1 MIPAMKPR
9 QRMPLAKHLAAF
21 CLILVGAGVSTSAW
35 EPTSA
40 AGHATDRETV
50 VLLHGLGRTESAM
63 WLLASRIEAAGFDVV
78 RIGYDSL
85 DSPPERILAAVSQE
99 IDACCKELPR
109 PVHLVGHSLGGLII
123 RAYLA
128 ENELRTPGRVVLIAT
143 PNAGT
148 PLVDAY
154 RDSWWMDLAGPTA
167 KSLGTDPDSFPNSL
181 PAPDYPVGVI
191 AGVRDAR
198 FVDLIPGDDDGLVP
212 LESTKV
218 AGMVDFI
225 MVDSNHVLDGI
236 QPEVARQT
244 IAFLQTG
251 EFLRN
256 RVESGD
262 ARDEVDSLRCKPLRG
277 PWGLR
282 LKKANHRIARGD
294 AP

>member
-1 MIPAMKPR
+1 LIRTLKPVR
-9 QRMPLAKHLAAF
+9 PMRLATYLAAL
-21 CLILVGAGVSTSAW
+21 CLIMVGVGVSTVAG
-35 EPTSA
+35 ERTSNA
-40 AGHATDRETV
+40 RQATDRETV
-50 VLLHGLGRTESAM
+50 VLLHGLGRSESAM
-63 WLLASRIEAAGFDVV
+63 WLLAARIEAAGFDVV

-85 DSPPERILAAVSQE
+85 GDPPERILATVSQK
-99 IDACCKELPR
+99 IDACCKASPQ
-109 PVHLVGHSLGGLII
+109 PVHFVGHSLGGLII

-128 ENELRTPGRVVLIAT
+128 ENEVRTPGRVVLIAT

-191 AGVRDAR
+191 AGVRKAALL
-198 FVDLIPGDDDGLVP
+198 DLIPGDDDGLVP

-225 MVDSNHVLDGI
+225 IVESNHYFI
-236 QPEVARQT
+236 RYSQEVARQT

-251 EFLRN
+251 EFLR
-256 RVESGD
+256 S
-262 ARDEVDSLRCKPLRG
+262 P
-277 PWGLR
+277 
-282 LKKANHRIARGD
+282 
-294 AP
+294 

>member
-1 MIPAMKPR
+1 MPTMKYI
-9 QRMPLAKHLAAF
+9 AAF
-21 CLILVGAGVSTSAW
+21 VLILAGLGVSTCAG
-35 EPTSA
+35 ERASA
-40 AGHATDRETV
+40 ARDAADQETV
-50 VLLHGLGRTESAM
+50 VLLHGLGRSEAAM
-63 WLLASRIEAAGFDVV
+63 WFLASRIEAAGFDVV

-85 DSPPERILAAVSQE
+85 GAPPERILAAVSQK
-99 IDACCKELPR
+99 IDACCKGSPR

-181 PAPDYPVGVI
+181 PAPDYPLGVI

-212 LESTKV
+212 LDSTKV
-218 AGMVDFI
+218 TGMVDFTI
-225 MVDSNHVLDGI
+225 VESNHLLLRYS
-236 QPEVARQT
+236 QEVARQT
-244 IAFLQTG
+244 IAFLRRG
-251 EFLRN
+251 EFLR
-256 RVESGD
+256 D
-262 ARDEVDSLRCKPLRG
+262 
-277 PWGLR
+277 
-282 LKKANHRIARGD
+282 H
-294 AP
+294 

>member
-1 MIPAMKPR
+1 MKY
-9 QRMPLAKHLAAF
+9 LAAF
-21 CLILVGAGVSTSAW
+21 VLILAGLGVSTCAA
-35 EPTSA
+35 ERTSA
-40 AGHATDRETV
+40 ARDAADRETV
-50 VLLHGLGRTESAM
+50 VLLHGLGRSESAM
-63 WLLASRIEAAGFDVV
+63 WFLASRIEAAGFDVV

-85 DSPPERILAAVSQE
+85 GAPPERILAAVSQK
-99 IDACCKELPR
+99 IDACCKESPR

-181 PAPDYPVGVI
+181 PAPDYPLGVI

-218 AGMVDFI
+218 TGMVDFTI
-225 MVDSNHVLDGI
+225 VESNHLLLRYS
-236 QPEVARQT
+236 QEVARQT
-244 IAFLQTG
+244 NAFLRTG
-251 EFLRN
+251 EFLHN
-256 RVESGD
+256 
-262 ARDEVDSLRCKPLRG
+262 P
-277 PWGLR
+277 
-282 LKKANHRIARGD
+282 
-294 AP
+294 

>member
-1 MIPAMKPR
+1 MKPGPPMR
-9 QRMPLAKHLAAF
+9 LVKYLAALV
-21 CLILVGAGVSTSAW
+21 LILTGLGVSTCAG
-35 EPTSA
+35 ERTSDARGA
-40 AGHATDRETV
+40 ADKETV
-50 VLLHGLGRTESAM
+50 VLLHGLGRSEAAM
-63 WLLASRIEAAGFDVV
+63 WLLASRIETAGFDVV

-85 DSPPERILAAVSQE
+85 GDPPERILATVSRQ
-99 IDACCKELPR
+99 IDACCKASPN
-109 PVHLVGHSLGGLII
+109 PVHFVGHSLGGLII

-181 PAPDYPVGVI
+181 PAADYPLGVI

-218 AGMVDFI
+218 TGMVDFTI
-225 MVDSNHVLDGI
+225 VEANHLLLRYS
-236 QPEVARQT
+236 QEVARQT
-244 IAFLQTG
+244 IAFLRTG
-251 EFLRN
+251 EFLHN
-256 RVESGD
+256 
-262 ARDEVDSLRCKPLRG
+262 P
-277 PWGLR
+277 
-282 LKKANHRIARGD
+282 
-294 AP
+294 

>member
-1 MIPAMKPR
+1 LIPAMKPDR
-9 QRMPLAKHLAAF
+9 PMRLTKYLAVF
-21 CLILVGAGVSTSAW
+21 CLIVVGACVSTSAG
-35 EPTSA
+35 ERTSE
-40 AGHATDRETV
+40 AGHASDRETV
-50 VLLHGLGRTESAM
+50 VLLHGLGRSEASM
-63 WLLASRIEAAGFDVV
+63 WLLASRIEAAGFNVV

-85 DSPPERILAAVSQE
+85 GEPPEGILATVRQK
-99 IDACCKELPR
+99 IDACCKASPQ
-109 PVHLVGHSLGGLII
+109 PVHFVGHSLGGLII

-128 ENELRTPGRVVLIAT
+128 ENEVRTPGRAVLIAT

-198 FVDLIPGDDDGLVP
+198 FVDLIPGQDDGLVP

-225 MVDSNHVLDGI
+225 MVESNHVWMRYS
-236 QPEVARQT
+236 QEVARQT
-244 IAFLQTG
+244 IAFLRTG
-251 EFLRN
+251 QFLRN
-256 RVESGD
+256 RVDGD
-262 ARDEVDSLRCKPLRG
+262 ARGEVDSLPASR
-277 PWGLR
+277 
-282 LKKANHRIARGD
+282 
-294 AP
+294 

>member
-1 MIPAMKPR
+1 MIPAMKPDR
-9 QRMPLAKHLAAF
+9 PIRLAKYLAAL
-21 CLILVGAGVSTSAW
+21 CLIMVGVGVSTG
-35 EPTSA
+35 
-40 AGHATDRETV
+40 AGERTPDARHATDRETV
-50 VLLHGLGRTESAM
+50 VLLHGLGRSEAAM
-63 WLLASRIEAAGFDVV
+63 WLLASRIEAAGFNVV

-85 DSPPERILAAVSQE
+85 GDPPERILATVSQQ
-99 IDACCKELPR
+99 IDACCKASPK
-109 PVHLVGHSLGGLII
+109 PVHFVGHSLGGLII

-128 ENELRTPGRVVLIAT
+128 ENEVRTPGRVVLIAT

-167 KSLGTDPDSFPNSL
+167 RRLGTDPDSFPNSL

-198 FVDLIPGDDDGLVP
+198 FIDLIPGDDDGLVP

-225 MVDSNHVLDGI
+225 IVESNHYLMRYS
-236 QPEVARQT
+236 QEVARQT
-244 IAFLQTG
+244 IAFLRAG

-256 RVESGD
+256 R
-262 ARDEVDSLRCKPLRG
+262 
-277 PWGLR
+277 
-282 LKKANHRIARGD
+282 
-294 AP
+294 

>member
-1 MIPAMKPR
+1 MR
-9 QRMPLAKHLAAF
+9 LAKCLAAF
-21 CLILVGAGVSTSAW
+21 CLIMVGVGISTGAGERTPDARD
-35 EPTSA
+35 A
-40 AGHATDRETV
+40 ADRETV
-50 VLLHGLGRTESAM
+50 VLLHGLGRSEAAM

-85 DSPPERILAAVSQE
+85 GDPPERILATVSQK
-99 IDACCKELPR
+99 IDACCKASSK
-109 PVHLVGHSLGGLII
+109 PVHFVGHSLGGLII

-128 ENELRTPGRVVLIAT
+128 ENEVRTPGRVVLIAT

-181 PAPDYPVGVI
+181 PTPDYPVGVI

-198 FVDLIPGDDDGLVP
+198 FIDLIPGDDDGLVP

-218 AGMVDFI
+218 PGMVDFI
-225 MVDSNHVLDGI
+225 VVESNHYLMRYSH
-236 QPEVARQT
+236 EVARQT

-251 EFLRN
+251 EFLHSR
-256 RVESGD
+256 
-262 ARDEVDSLRCKPLRG
+262 
-277 PWGLR
+277 
-282 LKKANHRIARGD
+282 
-294 AP
+294 